1 MRWMQV
7 IVIFIAISTT
17 LYGAM
22 SYPRKVLGFKHIS
35 KTHRPNCNC
44 VTTLNGKP
52 VPYVIEADALCG
64 FVIVQPPNKKAV
76 TLYGDVQIYPI
87 NVYDDY
93 IEVLSKD
100 EVNHLK
106 RKFLLQ
112 GF

>member
-7 IVIFIAISTT
+7 IVIFIATSTT

-44 VTTLNGKP
+44 VTTINGKP